1 MQKVFVG
8 NTHRLKS
15 AKILVVLI
23 KKRDRKCGLTLT
35 EAKIVRKHMQSY
47 ENHITQPLMKIQA
60 LIIFYIKNAFT

>member
-35 EAKIVRKHMQSY
+35 EAKILRKHMQSY
-47 ENHITQPLMKIQA
+47 ENHNSTSYENPGFDNFL
-60 LIIFYIKNAFT
+60 Y